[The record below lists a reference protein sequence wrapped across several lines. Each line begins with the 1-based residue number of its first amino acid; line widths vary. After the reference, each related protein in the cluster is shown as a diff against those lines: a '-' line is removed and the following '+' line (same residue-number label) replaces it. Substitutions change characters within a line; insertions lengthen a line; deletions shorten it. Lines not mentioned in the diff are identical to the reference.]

1 MAEVLR
7 PLNPPIW
14 GTLKKIATGKRWARL
29 EKSSAIRLMNS
40 QRIRGTTPNLI
51 AAARQL
57 RQNLTP
63 AEKMVWD
70 ALKNR
75 QLHGWKFRS
84 QHPIESF
91 IVDFYC
97 PQHRFVIELDGAVH
111 DQQRE
116 YDAAR
121 TEKLNHLGYRVIR
134 FDNRDVMS
142 DLSRVL
148 QQIVNAIEP

>member
-1 MAEVLR
+1 MDSR
-7 PLNPPIW
+7 
-14 GTLKKIATGKRWARL
+14 
-29 EKSSAIRLMNS
+29 
-40 QRIRGTTPNLI
+40 RIRGTTPNI
-51 AAARQL
+51 ISAARQL

-63 AEKMVWD
+63 AEERLWQ

-75 QLHGWKFRS
+75 QLNGWKFRV

-97 PQHRFVIELDGAVH
+97 PQHRLVIELDGTIH
-111 DQQRE
+111 DQQVE

-134 FDNRDVMS
+134 FRNREVIS
-142 DLSRVL
+142 DLRRVL
-148 QQIVNAIEP
+148 QQITNAIER

>member
-1 MAEVLR
+1 M
-7 PLNPPIW
+7 
-14 GTLKKIATGKRWARL
+14 
-29 EKSSAIRLMNS
+29 EKSSAISLMNS
-40 QRIRGTTPNLI
+40 QRIRGTTPELI
-51 AAARQL
+51 AAARHL

-63 AEKMVWD
+63 AEQMLWD
-70 ALKNR
+70 AVKKR
-75 QLHGWKFRS
+75 QLNGLKFRS

-91 IVDFYC
+91 VVDFYC

-111 DQQRE
+111 NQQVE

-134 FDNRDVMS
+134 FRNRDVMS

-148 QQIVNAIEP
+148 QQVVIAIET

>member
-1 MAEVLR
+1 M
-7 PLNPPIW
+7 
-14 GTLKKIATGKRWARL
+14 
-29 EKSSAIRLMNS
+29 EKSSAISLMNP

-70 ALKNR
+70 ALKSR
-75 QLHGWKFRS
+75 QLNGLKFRS

-111 DQQRE
+111 DQQGE

-142 DLSRVL
+142 DLGRVL

>member
-1 MAEVLR
+1 M
-7 PLNPPIW
+7 
-14 GTLKKIATGKRWARL
+14 T
-29 EKSSAIRLMNS
+29 NS

-63 AEKMVWD
+63 AEKMLWE

-75 QLHGWKFRS
+75 QLNGLKFRS
-84 QHPIESF
+84 QHPIASF

-97 PQHRFVIELDGAVH
+97 PHHRLVIELDGAIH
-111 DQQRE
+111 DRQRE
-116 YDAAR
+116 YDAAQ

-134 FDNRDVMS
+134 FDNQEVMS
-142 DLSRVL
+142 DLSSVL

>member
-1 MAEVLR
+1 MDFQ
-7 PLNPPIW
+7 
-14 GTLKKIATGKRWARL
+14 
-29 EKSSAIRLMNS
+29 S
-40 QRIRGTTPNLI
+40 IRGTTPDII

-57 RQNLTP
+57 RQTLTP
-63 AEKMVWD
+63 AETRLWQ

-75 QLHGWKFRS
+75 QLNGWKFRC

-97 PQHRFVIELDGAVH
+97 PQHRLIIEVDGEIH

-121 TEKLNHLGYRVIR
+121 TERLHQLGYRVIR
-134 FDNRDVMS
+134 FQNREI
-142 DLSRVL
+142 LSNLSQVL
-148 QQIVNAIEP
+148 QKIVNEVED

>member
-1 MAEVLR
+1 M
-7 PLNPPIW
+7 
-14 GTLKKIATGKRWARL
+14 
-29 EKSSAIRLMNS
+29 EKSSSISLMNP

-70 ALKNR
+70 ALKSR
-75 QLHGWKFRS
+75 QLNGLKFRS

-91 IVDFYC
+91 VVDFYC

-111 DQQRE
+111 DQQGE

>member
-1 MAEVLR
+1 M
-7 PLNPPIW
+7 NP
-14 GTLKKIATGKRWARL
+14 
-29 EKSSAIRLMNS
+29 

-70 ALKNR
+70 ALKSR
-75 QLHGWKFRS
+75 QLNGLKFRS

-91 IVDFYC
+91 VVDFYC

-111 DQQRE
+111 DQQGG

-134 FDNRDVMS
+134 FRNRDVMS

>member
-1 MAEVLR
+1 M
-7 PLNPPIW
+7 NP
-14 GTLKKIATGKRWARL
+14 
-29 EKSSAIRLMNS
+29 

-70 ALKNR
+70 ALKSR
-75 QLHGWKFRS
+75 QLHGLKFRS

-111 DQQRE
+111 DQQGE

-142 DLSRVL
+142 DLGRVL
-148 QQIVNAIEP
+148 QQIVIAIEP

>member
-1 MAEVLR
+1 M
-7 PLNPPIW
+7 NP
-14 GTLKKIATGKRWARL
+14 
-29 EKSSAIRLMNS
+29 

-70 ALKNR
+70 ALKSR
-75 QLHGWKFRS
+75 QLNGLKFRS

-91 IVDFYC
+91 VVDFYC
-97 PQHRFVIELDGAVH
+97 PQHRLVVKLDGAVH
-111 DQQRE
+111 DQQGE